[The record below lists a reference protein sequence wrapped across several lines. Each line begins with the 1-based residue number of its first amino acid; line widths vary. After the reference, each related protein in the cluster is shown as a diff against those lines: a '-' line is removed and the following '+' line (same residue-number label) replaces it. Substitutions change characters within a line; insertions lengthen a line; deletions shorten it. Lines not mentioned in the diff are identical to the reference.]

1 MNGHNMLQ
9 LDFKPII
16 HLGGSYEKK
25 ISKLLV
31 AETNSNAAVW
41 LTLKNKIKN
50 KMSLQT
56 INYSINLLFK
66 LMRDHCR

>member
-1 MNGHNMLQ
+1 MLQ

-16 HLGGSYEKK
+16 NLESSCEKK
-25 ISKLLV
+25 ISELLV
-31 AETNSNAAVW
+31 VETNSNAAVW

-56 INYSINLLFK
+56 INYSINLLF
-66 LMRDHCR
+66 